1 MNSRNDTENEKNQ
14 DENTNK
20 NYMKSKYD
28 SLNTW
33 LDNEDS
39 KYFPT
44 KENYISNSGENTS
57 YENDI
62 TKKDILSN
70 INKLIEENDKR
81 DQSFI
86 YNKRQ
91 KYINTNNTNTETD
104 EDLEEKFNNLKKIN
118 TSDILGLTLEL
129 KELKKTNQIMKET
142 IQDLKNEIS
151 RNELQHNEN
160 TSKALNKQKF
170 EYEEKIEELKSLI
183 ANLITEKKNLN
194 EKISLIVNEQEKK
207 EYEYTKKINELIEF
221 HKSDNEKS
229 KDAWFQAEKIRRKK
243 WEENK
248 IKEIK
253 ELTIKNLE
261 PELDKILQD
270 HKKELMTQEQKLKDE
285 FRLKKEKLIADYED
299 KIEKMKKN
307 FLKEKE
313 DLQEKERKEYIKR
326 LREQNIRMEDQ
337 HNSEQKKW
345 YINLQDEIKRLEELR
360 NKDKI
365 NYENDLTQLAL
376 KYDKLIEEKEKYWKE
391 NIDKLNDELLKKDE
405 LKYNKDNNDINDNN
419 NMNK

>member
-86 YNKRQ
+86 YNKSQ

-118 TSDILGLTLEL
+118 TRDILGLTLEL

-151 RNELQHNEN
+151 RNELQYNEN
-160 TSKALNKQKF
+160 ATKALNKQKF

-405 LKYNKDNNDINDNN
+405 LKYNQDNTDINNI
-419 NMNK
+419 K

>member
-1 MNSRNDTENEKNQ
+1 MNSKNEIEDEKNQ
-14 DENTNK
+14 EENINK

-28 SLNTW
+28 SLNSW

-39 KYFPT
+39 KYSIN
-44 KENYISNSGENTS
+44 KENNILNKDNINND
-57 YENDI
+57 NDI
-62 TKKDILSN
+62 SKKDILSN

-81 DQSFI
+81 DQNFI
-86 YNKRQ
+86 YNKKQ
-91 KYINTNNTNTETD
+91 KTINSPTET
-104 EDLEEKFNNLKKIN
+104 DLEEKFNNLKKIN
-118 TSDILGLTLEL
+118 TSDILCLTLEL
-129 KELKKTNQIMKET
+129 KEIKKTNQIMKET

-151 RNELQHNEN
+151 RNELQYKEN
-160 TSKALNKQKF
+160 MTKELNKQKF
-170 EYEEKIEELKSLI
+170 EYEEKIEELKALI
-183 ANLITEKKNLN
+183 ENLISEKKQLN
-194 EKISLIVNEQEKK
+194 EKVNIIANEYDKK
-207 EYEYTKKINELIEF
+207 EYDYKKKINELIEY
-221 HKSDNEKS
+221 HKADNEKS

-270 HKKELMTQEQKLKDE
+270 HKKELIEQEQSLKDN
-285 FRLKKEKLIADYED
+285 FRSQKEKLIAEYED
-299 KIEKMKKN
+299 KIEKMKKI
-307 FLKEKE
+307 FAKEKE

-326 LREQNIRMEDQ
+326 LREQNIRLEDQ
-337 HNSEQKKW
+337 HSSEQKKW
-345 YINLQDEIKRLEELR
+345 YVNLQDEIKRLEELR

-365 NYENDLTQLAL
+365 NYENDLTQLAN

-405 LKYNKDNNDINDNN
+405 LKYKDD
-419 NMNK
+419 K

>member
-1 MNSRNDTENEKNQ
+1 MNSKNEQENEKNP
-14 DENTNK
+14 EEESNINN
-20 NYMKSKYD
+20 NYIKSKYD
-28 SLNTW
+28 SLNSW

-39 KYFPT
+39 KYSLN
-44 KENYISNSGENTS
+44 KENNELNKLNSNND
-57 YENDI
+57 NDI

-81 DQSFI
+81 DQNFI
-86 YNKRQ
+86 YNKNRQ
-91 KYINTNNTNTETD
+91 ILNSNPDLD
-104 EDLEEKFNNLKKIN
+104 EDEKFNNLKKIN

-129 KELKKTNQIMKET
+129 KEIKKTNQIMKET

-151 RNELQHNEN
+151 RNELQYKEN
-160 TSKALNKQKF
+160 MDKALNKQKF
-170 EYEEKIEELKSLI
+170 EYEEQIEELKALI
-183 ANLITEKKNLN
+183 DNLISEKKQLN
-194 EKISLIVNEQEKK
+194 DKISIIFGEFEKK
-207 EYEYTKKINELIEF
+207 EYEYKKKINDLIEY
-221 HKSDNEKS
+221 HKTDNEKS

-243 WEENK
+243 WEESK

-270 HKKELMTQEQKLKDE
+270 HKKELLEQEESLKDK
-285 FRLKKEKLIADYED
+285 FRLQKEKLIADYED

-307 FLKEKE
+307 FAKEKE

-326 LREQNIRMEDQ
+326 LREQNIRLEDQ

-345 YINLQDEIKRLEELR
+345 YVNLQDEIKRLEELR

-365 NYENDLTQLAL
+365 NYENDLAQLAN

-405 LKYNKDNNDINDNN
+405 LKYKDDIDNINK
-419 NMNK
+419 

>member
-118 TSDILGLTLEL
+118 TRDILGLTLEL

-151 RNELQHNEN
+151 RNELQYNEN
-160 TSKALNKQKF
+160 TTKALNKQKF
-170 EYEEKIEELKSLI
+170 EYEEKIEELKALI

-405 LKYNKDNNDINDNN
+405 LKYNQDNTDINNI
-419 NMNK
+419 K

>member
-1 MNSRNDTENEKNQ
+1 MNSKNEQENEKNQ
-14 DENTNK
+14 EEENN
-20 NYMKSKYD
+20 NNNNFIKSKYD
-28 SLNTW
+28 SLNSW

-39 KYFPT
+39 KYSIN
-44 KENYISNSGENTS
+44 KENSELNKLTRLNPDNEI
-57 YENDI
+57 DI

-81 DQSFI
+81 DQNFI
-86 YNKRQ
+86 YNKNRE
-91 KYINTNNTNTETD
+91 ILNANP
-104 EDLEEKFNNLKKIN
+104 DLNEGEKFNNLKKIN

-129 KELKKTNQIMKET
+129 KETKKTNQIMKET

-151 RNELQHNEN
+151 RNELQYKEN
-160 TSKALNKQKF
+160 MDKELNKQKF
-170 EYEEKIEELKSLI
+170 EYEEQIEELKSLI
-183 ANLITEKKNLN
+183 DNLISEKKQLN
-194 EKISLIVNEQEKK
+194 DKISIIFGEFEKK
-207 EYEYTKKINELIEF
+207 EYEYKKKINDLIEY
-221 HKSDNEKS
+221 HKTDNEKS
-229 KDAWFQAEKIRRKK
+229 KGAWFQAEKIRRKK
-243 WEENK
+243 WEESK

-270 HKKELMTQEQKLKDE
+270 HKKELMEQEESLKDK
-285 FRLKKEKLIADYED
+285 FRLQKEKLIADYED
-299 KIEKMKKN
+299 KIENMKKK
-307 FLKEKE
+307 FAKEKE

-326 LREQNIRMEDQ
+326 LREQNIRLEDQ

-345 YINLQDEIKRLEELR
+345 YVNLQDEIKRLEELR

-365 NYENDLTQLAL
+365 NYENDLVQLAN

-405 LKYNKDNNDINDNN
+405 LKYKDDIDNINK
-419 NMNK
+419 

>member
-1 MNSRNDTENEKNQ
+1 MNSKNDLENEKNQ
-14 DENTNK
+14 EIENENK
-20 NYMKSKYD
+20 IDIKSKYN

-33 LDNEDS
+33 LDIEDS
-39 KYFPT
+39 KYSIT
-44 KENYISNSGENTS
+44 QENQEKNKITFDND
-57 YENDI
+57 NDI
-62 TKKDILSN
+62 SKKDILSN

-81 DQSFI
+81 DQNFI
-86 YNKRQ
+86 YNKN
-91 KYINTNNTNTETD
+91 KKLIASNSNLD
-104 EDLEEKFNNLKKIN
+104 EEEEKFSNLIKIN
-118 TSDILGLTLEL
+118 TSDMLGLTLEL

-151 RNELQHNEN
+151 RNELQFKEN
-160 TSKALNKQKF
+160 KDKEINKLKF
-170 EYEEKIEELKSLI
+170 EYEEKIEELKALIDNLISEKKQLNEKVSLI
-183 ANLITEKKNLN
+183 ALEY
-194 EKISLIVNEQEKK
+194 EKK
-207 EYEYTKKINELIEF
+207 EYDYKKKINELIEY

-243 WEENK
+243 WEETK

-270 HKKELMTQEQKLKDE
+270 HKKELMEQEENLKDN
-285 FRLKKEKLIADYED
+285 FRKQKEKLIADYED
-299 KIEKMKKN
+299 KIEKMKKK
-307 FLKEKE
+307 FAKEKE

-326 LREQNIRMEDQ
+326 LREQNIRLEDQ
-337 HNSEQKKW
+337 HSSEQKKW
-345 YINLQDEIKRLEELR
+345 YVNLQDEIKRLEELR

-365 NYENDLTQLAL
+365 NYENDLTQLAN

-405 LKYNKDNNDINDNN
+405 LKYKDNDNN
-419 NMNK
+419 NINNLEYK

>member
-151 RNELQHNEN
+151 RNELQYNEN

-194 EKISLIVNEQEKK
+194 EKSALIVNGQEKK

-405 LKYNKDNNDINDNN
+405 LKYNQDNTDINNI
-419 NMNK
+419 K

>member
-1 MNSRNDTENEKNQ
+1 MNSKNEQENEKNP
-14 DENTNK
+14 EEESNINN
-20 NYMKSKYD
+20 NYIKSKYD
-28 SLNTW
+28 SLNSW

-39 KYFPT
+39 KYSLN
-44 KENYISNSGENTS
+44 KENNELNKLNSNND
-57 YENDI
+57 NDI

-81 DQSFI
+81 DQNFI
-86 YNKRQ
+86 YNKNRQ
-91 KYINTNNTNTETD
+91 ILNSNPDLD
-104 EDLEEKFNNLKKIN
+104 EDEKFNNLKKIN

-129 KELKKTNQIMKET
+129 KEIKKTNQIMKET

-151 RNELQHNEN
+151 RNELQYKEN
-160 TSKALNKQKF
+160 MDKALNKQKF
-170 EYEEKIEELKSLI
+170 EYEEQIEELKALI
-183 ANLITEKKNLN
+183 DNLISEKKQLN
-194 EKISLIVNEQEKK
+194 DKISIIFGEFEKK
-207 EYEYTKKINELIEF
+207 EYEYKKKINDLIEY
-221 HKSDNEKS
+221 HKTDNEKS

-243 WEENK
+243 WEESK

-270 HKKELMTQEQKLKDE
+270 HKKELLEQEESLKDK
-285 FRLKKEKLIADYED
+285 FRLQKEKLIADYED

-307 FLKEKE
+307 FAKEKE

-326 LREQNIRMEDQ
+326 LREQNIRLEDQ

-345 YINLQDEIKRLEELR
+345 YVNLQDEIKRLEELR

-365 NYENDLTQLAL
+365 NYENDLVQLAN

-405 LKYNKDNNDINDNN
+405 LKYKDDIDNINK
-419 NMNK
+419 

>member
-39 KYFPT
+39 KYIPT

-151 RNELQHNEN
+151 RNELQYNEN
-160 TSKALNKQKF
+160 TTKALNKQKF

-194 EKISLIVNEQEKK
+194 EKISLIVNEREKK

-270 HKKELMTQEQKLKDE
+270 HKRELMVQEQKLKDE

-405 LKYNKDNNDINDNN
+405 LKYNQDNTDINNI
-419 NMNK
+419 K

>member
-1 MNSRNDTENEKNQ
+1 MNSKNEQENEKNP
-14 DENTNK
+14 EEESNINN
-20 NYMKSKYD
+20 NYIKSKYD
-28 SLNTW
+28 SLNSW

-39 KYFPT
+39 KYSLN
-44 KENYISNSGENTS
+44 KENNELNKLNSNND
-57 YENDI
+57 NDI

-81 DQSFI
+81 DQNFI
-86 YNKRQ
+86 YNKNRQ
-91 KYINTNNTNTETD
+91 ILNSNPDLD
-104 EDLEEKFNNLKKIN
+104 EDEKFNNLKKIN

-129 KELKKTNQIMKET
+129 KEIKKTNQIMKET

-151 RNELQHNEN
+151 RNELQYKEN
-160 TSKALNKQKF
+160 MDKALNKQKF
-170 EYEEKIEELKSLI
+170 EYEEQIEELKALI
-183 ANLITEKKNLN
+183 DNLISEKKQLN
-194 EKISLIVNEQEKK
+194 DKISIIFGEFEKK
-207 EYEYTKKINELIEF
+207 EYEYKKKINDLIEY
-221 HKSDNEKS
+221 HKADNEKS

-243 WEENK
+243 WEESK

-270 HKKELMTQEQKLKDE
+270 HKKELLEQEESLKDK
-285 FRLKKEKLIADYED
+285 FRLQKEKLIADYED

-307 FLKEKE
+307 FAKEKE

-326 LREQNIRMEDQ
+326 LREQNIRLEDQ

-345 YINLQDEIKRLEELR
+345 YVNLQDEIKRLEELR

-365 NYENDLTQLAL
+365 NYENDLVQLAN

-391 NIDKLNDELLKKDE
+391 NIDKLNDELLKKGE
-405 LKYNKDNNDINDNN
+405 LKYKDDIDNINK
-419 NMNK
+419 

>member
-129 KELKKTNQIMKET
+129 KELKKTNQTMKET

-151 RNELQHNEN
+151 RNELQYNEN
-160 TSKALNKQKF
+160 TTKALNKQKF

-270 HKKELMTQEQKLKDE
+270 HKRELMVQEQKLKDE

-405 LKYNKDNNDINDNN
+405 LKYNQDNTDINNI
-419 NMNK
+419 K

>member
-1 MNSRNDTENEKNQ
+1 MNSRNETENEKNQ

-20 NYMKSKYD
+20 NYIKSKYE

-39 KYFPT
+39 KYSQT
-44 KENYISNSGENTS
+44 KENYESNSENS
-57 YENDI
+57 YYDNDI
-62 TKKDILSN
+62 SKRDILSN

-86 YNKRQ
+86 YNKKQ
-91 KYINTNNTNTETD
+91 KYINTNTETD
-104 EDLEEKFNNLKKIN
+104 VDLEEKFNNLKKIN
-118 TSDILGLTLEL
+118 TSDILGLQLEL

-151 RNELQHNEN
+151 RNELQYKEN
-160 TSKALNKQKF
+160 TTKELNKQKF

-183 ANLITEKKNLN
+183 SNLITEKKQLN
-194 EKISLIVNEQEKK
+194 EKVSLIANDYEKK
-207 EYEYTKKINELIEF
+207 EYEYKKKINELIEF

-270 HKKELMTQEQKLKDE
+270 HKKELMEQEQKLKDE
-285 FRLKKEKLIADYED
+285 FRTKKEKLIADYED
-299 KIEKMKKN
+299 KIENMKKK
-307 FLKEKE
+307 F
-313 DLQEKERKEYIKR
+313 ERKNFFDSK
-326 LREQNIRMEDQ
+326 
-337 HNSEQKKW
+337 
-345 YINLQDEIKRLEELR
+345 
-360 NKDKI
+360 
-365 NYENDLTQLAL
+365 
-376 KYDKLIEEKEKYWKE
+376 
-391 NIDKLNDELLKKDE
+391 
-405 LKYNKDNNDINDNN
+405 
-419 NMNK
+419 

>member
-1 MNSRNDTENEKNQ
+1 MNSKNEQENEKNP
-14 DENTNK
+14 EEESNINN
-20 NYMKSKYD
+20 NYIKSKYD
-28 SLNTW
+28 SLNSW

-39 KYFPT
+39 KYSLN
-44 KENYISNSGENTS
+44 KENNELNKLNSNND
-57 YENDI
+57 NDI

-81 DQSFI
+81 DQNFI
-86 YNKRQ
+86 YNKNRQ
-91 KYINTNNTNTETD
+91 ILNSNPDLD
-104 EDLEEKFNNLKKIN
+104 EDEKFNNLKKIN

-129 KELKKTNQIMKET
+129 KEIKKTNQIMKET

-151 RNELQHNEN
+151 RNELQYKEN
-160 TSKALNKQKF
+160 MDKALNKQKF
-170 EYEEKIEELKSLI
+170 EYEEQIEELKALI
-183 ANLITEKKNLN
+183 DNLISEKKQLN
-194 EKISLIVNEQEKK
+194 DRISIIFGEFEKK
-207 EYEYTKKINELIEF
+207 EYEYKKKINDLIEY
-221 HKSDNEKS
+221 HKTDNEKS

-243 WEENK
+243 WEESK

-270 HKKELMTQEQKLKDE
+270 HKKELLEQEESLKDK
-285 FRLKKEKLIADYED
+285 FRLQKEKLIADYED

-307 FLKEKE
+307 FAKEKE

-326 LREQNIRMEDQ
+326 LREQNIRLEDQ

-345 YINLQDEIKRLEELR
+345 YVNLQDEIKRLEELR

-365 NYENDLTQLAL
+365 NYENDLVQLAN

-405 LKYNKDNNDINDNN
+405 LKYKDDIDNINK
-419 NMNK
+419 

>member
-39 KYFPT
+39 KYIPT

-57 YENDI
+57 YENNI

-151 RNELQHNEN
+151 RNELQYNES

-405 LKYNKDNNDINDNN
+405 LKYNQDNTDINNI
-419 NMNK
+419 K

>member
-1 MNSRNDTENEKNQ
+1 MNSKNDLENEKNQ
-14 DENTNK
+14 EEEIDNK
-20 NYMKSKYD
+20 IDIKSKYD

-33 LDNEDS
+33 LDKEDS
-39 KYFPT
+39 KYSINQ
-44 KENYISNSGENTS
+44 ENQEKNKIIFDND
-57 YENDI
+57 NDI
-62 TKKDILSN
+62 SKKDILSN

-81 DQSFI
+81 DQNFI
-86 YNKRQ
+86 YNKN
-91 KYINTNNTNTETD
+91 KKIMISNSNLDD
-104 EDLEEKFNNLKKIN
+104 EEEKFNNLKTIN

-151 RNELQHNEN
+151 RNELQFKEN
-160 TSKALNKQKF
+160 KDKEVNKLKF
-170 EYEEKIEELKSLI
+170 EYEEKIEELKALIDNLISEKKQLNEKVSLI
-183 ANLITEKKNLN
+183 ALEY
-194 EKISLIVNEQEKK
+194 EKK
-207 EYEYTKKINELIEF
+207 EYEYKKKINELIEY

-243 WEENK
+243 WEETK

-270 HKKELMTQEQKLKDE
+270 HKKELIEQEENLKDN
-285 FRLKKEKLIADYED
+285 FRKQKEKLIADYED

-307 FLKEKE
+307 FSKEKE

-326 LREQNIRMEDQ
+326 LREQNIRLEDQ
-337 HNSEQKKW
+337 HSSEQKKW
-345 YINLQDEIKRLEELR
+345 YVNLQDEIKRLEELR

-365 NYENDLTQLAL
+365 NYENDLTQLAN

-405 LKYNKDNNDINDNN
+405 LKYNKDNNDINIYNEN
-419 NMNK
+419 INK

>member
-39 KYFPT
+39 KYIPT

-151 RNELQHNEN
+151 RNELQYNEN

-183 ANLITEKKNLN
+183 ENLITEKKNLN

-405 LKYNKDNNDINDNN
+405 LKYNQDNTDINNI
-419 NMNK
+419 K

>member
-1 MNSRNDTENEKNQ
+1 MNSKNEQENEKNP
-14 DENTNK
+14 EEESNINN
-20 NYMKSKYD
+20 NYIKSKYD
-28 SLNTW
+28 SLNSW

-39 KYFPT
+39 KYSLN
-44 KENYISNSGENTS
+44 KENNELNKLNSNN
-57 YENDI
+57 ENDI

-81 DQSFI
+81 DQNFI
-86 YNKRQ
+86 YNKNRQ
-91 KYINTNNTNTETD
+91 ILNSNPDLD
-104 EDLEEKFNNLKKIN
+104 EDEKFNNLKKIN

-129 KELKKTNQIMKET
+129 KEIKKTNQIMKET

-151 RNELQHNEN
+151 RNELQYKEN
-160 TSKALNKQKF
+160 MDKALNKQKF
-170 EYEEKIEELKSLI
+170 EYEEQIEELKALI
-183 ANLITEKKNLN
+183 DNLISEKKQLN
-194 EKISLIVNEQEKK
+194 DKISIIFGEFEKK
-207 EYEYTKKINELIEF
+207 EYEYKKKINDLIEY
-221 HKSDNEKS
+221 HKTDNEKS

-243 WEENK
+243 WEESK

-270 HKKELMTQEQKLKDE
+270 HKKELLEQEESLKDK
-285 FRLKKEKLIADYED
+285 FRLQKEKLIADYED

-307 FLKEKE
+307 FAKEKE

-326 LREQNIRMEDQ
+326 LREQNIRLEDQ

-345 YINLQDEIKRLEELR
+345 YVNLQDEIKRLEELR

-365 NYENDLTQLAL
+365 NYENDLVQLAN

-405 LKYNKDNNDINDNN
+405 LKYKDDIDNINK
-419 NMNK
+419 

>member
-1 MNSRNDTENEKNQ
+1 MNSKIEQENEKNP
-14 DENTNK
+14 EEESNINN
-20 NYMKSKYD
+20 NYIKSKYD
-28 SLNTW
+28 SLNSW

-39 KYFPT
+39 KYSLN
-44 KENYISNSGENTS
+44 KENNELNKLNSNND
-57 YENDI
+57 NDI

-81 DQSFI
+81 DQNFI
-86 YNKRQ
+86 YNKNRQ
-91 KYINTNNTNTETD
+91 ILNSSPYLD
-104 EDLEEKFNNLKKIN
+104 EDEKFNNLKKIN

-129 KELKKTNQIMKET
+129 KEIKKTNQIMKET

-151 RNELQHNEN
+151 RNELQYKEN
-160 TSKALNKQKF
+160 MDKALNKQKF
-170 EYEEKIEELKSLI
+170 EYEEQIEELKALI
-183 ANLITEKKNLN
+183 DNLISEKKQLN
-194 EKISLIVNEQEKK
+194 DKISIIFGEFEKK
-207 EYEYTKKINELIEF
+207 EYEYKKKINDLIEY
-221 HKSDNEKS
+221 HKTDNEKS

-243 WEENK
+243 WEESK

-270 HKKELMTQEQKLKDE
+270 HKKELLEQEESLKDK
-285 FRLKKEKLIADYED
+285 FRLQKEKLIADYED

-307 FLKEKE
+307 FAKEKE

-326 LREQNIRMEDQ
+326 LREQNIRLEDQ

-345 YINLQDEIKRLEELR
+345 YVNLQDEIKRLEELR

-365 NYENDLTQLAL
+365 NYENDLVQLAN

-405 LKYNKDNNDINDNN
+405 LKYNDDIDNIN
-419 NMNK
+419 K

>member
-151 RNELQHNEN
+151 RNELQYNEN
-160 TSKALNKQKF
+160 TTKALNKQKF

-365 NYENDLTQLAL
+365 KYENDLTQLAL

-405 LKYNKDNNDINDNN
+405 LKYNQDNTDINNI
-419 NMNK
+419 K

>member
-1 MNSRNDTENEKNQ
+1 MNSKIEQENEKNP
-14 DENTNK
+14 EEESNINN
-20 NYMKSKYD
+20 NYIRSKYD
-28 SLNTW
+28 SLNSW

-39 KYFPT
+39 KYSLN
-44 KENYISNSGENTS
+44 KENNELNKLNSNND
-57 YENDI
+57 NDI

-81 DQSFI
+81 DQNFI
-86 YNKRQ
+86 YNKNRQ
-91 KYINTNNTNTETD
+91 ILNSNPDLD
-104 EDLEEKFNNLKKIN
+104 EDEKFNNLKKIN

-129 KELKKTNQIMKET
+129 KEIKKTNQIMKET

-151 RNELQHNEN
+151 RNELQYKEN
-160 TSKALNKQKF
+160 TDKALNKQKF
-170 EYEEKIEELKSLI
+170 EYEEQIEELKALI
-183 ANLITEKKNLN
+183 DNLISEKKQLN
-194 EKISLIVNEQEKK
+194 DKISIIFGEFEKK
-207 EYEYTKKINELIEF
+207 EYEYKKKINDLIEY
-221 HKSDNEKS
+221 HKTDNEKS

-243 WEENK
+243 WEESK

-270 HKKELMTQEQKLKDE
+270 HKKELLEQEESLKDK
-285 FRLKKEKLIADYED
+285 FRLQKEKLIADYED

-307 FLKEKE
+307 FAKEKE

-326 LREQNIRMEDQ
+326 LREQNIRLEDQ

-345 YINLQDEIKRLEELR
+345 YVNLQDEIKRLEELR

-365 NYENDLTQLAL
+365 NYENDLAQLAN

-405 LKYNKDNNDINDNN
+405 LKYKDDIDNINK
-419 NMNK
+419 

>member
-1 MNSRNDTENEKNQ
+1 MNSKNEQENEKNP
-14 DENTNK
+14 EEESNINN
-20 NYMKSKYD
+20 NYIKSKYD
-28 SLNTW
+28 SLNSW

-39 KYFPT
+39 KYSLN
-44 KENYISNSGENTS
+44 KENNELNKINSNN
-57 YENDI
+57 ENDI

-81 DQSFI
+81 DQNFI
-86 YNKRQ
+86 YNKNRQ
-91 KYINTNNTNTETD
+91 ILNSNPDLD
-104 EDLEEKFNNLKKIN
+104 EDEKFNNLKKIN

-129 KELKKTNQIMKET
+129 KEIKKTNQIMKET

-151 RNELQHNEN
+151 RNELQYKEN
-160 TSKALNKQKF
+160 MDKALNKQKF
-170 EYEEKIEELKSLI
+170 EYEEQIEELKALI
-183 ANLITEKKNLN
+183 DNLISEKKQLN
-194 EKISLIVNEQEKK
+194 DKISIIFGEFEKK
-207 EYEYTKKINELIEF
+207 EYEYKKKINDLIEY
-221 HKSDNEKS
+221 HKTDNEKS

-243 WEENK
+243 WEESK

-270 HKKELMTQEQKLKDE
+270 HKKELLEQEESLKDK
-285 FRLKKEKLIADYED
+285 FRLQKEKLIADYED

-307 FLKEKE
+307 FAKEKE

-326 LREQNIRMEDQ
+326 LREQNIRLEDQ

-345 YINLQDEIKRLEELR
+345 YVNLQDEIKRLEKLR

-365 NYENDLTQLAL
+365 NYENDLVQLAN

-405 LKYNKDNNDINDNN
+405 LKYKDDIDNINK
-419 NMNK
+419 

>member
-151 RNELQHNEN
+151 RNELQYNEN
-160 TSKALNKQKF
+160 TTKALNKQKF

-326 LREQNIRMEDQ
+326 LREQNIRLEDQ

-345 YINLQDEIKRLEELR
+345 YVNLQDEIKRLEELR

-405 LKYNKDNNDINDNN
+405 LKYNQDNTDINNI
-419 NMNK
+419 K

>member
-91 KYINTNNTNTETD
+91 KYINTNNTNSETD

-151 RNELQHNEN
+151 RNELQYNEN

-170 EYEEKIEELKSLI
+170 EYEEKIEELKALI

-405 LKYNKDNNDINDNN
+405 LKYNQDNTDINNI
-419 NMNK
+419 K

>member
-1 MNSRNDTENEKNQ
+1 MNSKNEQENEKNP
-14 DENTNK
+14 EEESNINN
-20 NYMKSKYD
+20 NYIKSKYD
-28 SLNTW
+28 SLNSW

-39 KYFPT
+39 KYSLN
-44 KENYISNSGENTS
+44 KENNELNKLNSNND
-57 YENDI
+57 NDI

-81 DQSFI
+81 DQNFI
-86 YNKRQ
+86 YNKKRQ
-91 KYINTNNTNTETD
+91 ILNSSPDLD
-104 EDLEEKFNNLKKIN
+104 EDEKFNNLKKIN

-129 KELKKTNQIMKET
+129 KEIKKTNQIMKET

-151 RNELQHNEN
+151 RNELQYKEN
-160 TSKALNKQKF
+160 MDKALNKQKF
-170 EYEEKIEELKSLI
+170 EYEEQIEELKALI
-183 ANLITEKKNLN
+183 DNLISEKKQLN
-194 EKISLIVNEQEKK
+194 DKISIIFGEFEKK
-207 EYEYTKKINELIEF
+207 EYEYKKKINDLIEY
-221 HKSDNEKS
+221 HKTDNEKS

-243 WEENK
+243 WEESK

-270 HKKELMTQEQKLKDE
+270 HKKELLEQEESLKDK
-285 FRLKKEKLIADYED
+285 FRLQKEKLIADYED

-307 FLKEKE
+307 FAKEKE

-326 LREQNIRMEDQ
+326 LREQNIRLEDQ

-345 YINLQDEIKRLEELR
+345 YVNLQDEIKRLEELR

-365 NYENDLTQLAL
+365 NYENDLVQLAN

-405 LKYNKDNNDINDNN
+405 LKYKDDIDNINK
-419 NMNK
+419 